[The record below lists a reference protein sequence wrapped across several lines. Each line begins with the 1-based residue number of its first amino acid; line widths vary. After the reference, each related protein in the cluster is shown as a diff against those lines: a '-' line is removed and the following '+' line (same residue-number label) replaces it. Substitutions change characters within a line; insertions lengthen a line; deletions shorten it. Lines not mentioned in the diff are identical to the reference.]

1 MYPDLAGKVAIVSGG
16 ATLIGQKVVEAFAA
30 AGCHTVAAD
39 IDTAGGSALAARL
52 GPEAVFQET
61 DIRDDDA
68 ISHCIERAET
78 MFGGLDFLVNVAAVY
93 IDEGVATSRAQ
104 WHAALD
110 VNLIGTAIFA
120 QKAAAA
126 MRRRGGGAIVNF
138 ASIAGKRA
146 QPGRLV
152 YSASKGAILQMTRSL
167 ALLLADDNIRVN
179 AVSPGW
185 TWSNV
190 IRDLS
195 GNDRSKA
202 DQVGGAF
209 HLPGRIGEPEEVAAA
224 VLFLCSQASAFVN
237 GVDLPVDGGYCAIG
251 PEGTEDAVTRL
262 MA

>member
-1 MYPDLAGKVAIVSGG
+1 MYPDLAGKVVIVSGG

-30 AGCHTVAAD
+30 AGCHAVAAD

-52 GPEAVFQET
+52 GPDAIFQET
-61 DIRDDDA
+61 DIRDDAA
-68 ISHCIERAET
+68 IDQCIARAET
-78 MFGGLDFLVNVAAVY
+78 LFGGVDFLVNVAAVY
-93 IDEGVATSRAQ
+93 IDDGVATSRAQ

-110 VNLIGTAIFA
+110 VNLIGAAIFA

-152 YSASKGAILQMTRSL
+152 YSASKGAMLQMTRSL
-167 ALLLADDNIRVN
+167 ALLLAGDNIRVN

-195 GNDRSKA
+195 GNDRPKA
-202 DQVGGAF
+202 DRVGGPF

-237 GVDLPVDGGYCAIG
+237 GADLPVDGGYCAIG
-251 PEGTEDAVTRL
+251 PEGTEDAVARL
-262 MA
+262 MG

>member
-1 MYPDLAGKVAIVSGG
+1 MYPDLEGKVAIVSGA

-30 AGCHTVAAD
+30 AGSRVVAAD
-39 IDTAGGSALAARL
+39 INAEDGAALADRL
-52 GPEAVFQET
+52 GESVLFEET
-61 DIRDDDA
+61 DLRDDAA
-68 ISHCIERAET
+68 IDRCIARAKER
-78 MFGGLDFLVNVAAVY
+78 FGGLDCLVNVAAVY
-93 IDEGVATSRAQ
+93 IDDGVATTRAD

-110 VNLIGTAIFA
+110 VNLVGAAIFA
-120 QKAAAA
+120 QKAAEA

-138 ASIAGKRA
+138 GSIAAKRA

-167 ALLLADDNIRVN
+167 ALLLAGDNIRVN

-195 GNDRSKA
+195 GDDRAKA
-202 DQVGGAF
+202 DRIGGPF
-209 HLPGRIGEPEEVAAA
+209 HLPGRIGEPEEVAQA
-224 VLFLCSQASAFVN
+224 VLFLCSDAGRFVN
-237 GVDLPVDGGYCAIG
+237 GVDLPVDGGYTAIG
-251 PEGTEDAVTRL
+251 PEGTEDAVARL